1 MKNSETYLSN
11 ECVKVI
17 IIAWTRLGTTK
28 EAFSVPTHRWPWR
41 QHRKNC
47 YRNIFVV
54 VSIRG
59 IETFFFHRG
68 FVWNY
73 AWKGENVYKHRV
85 FLSRERKSR
94 GKHAFD
100 WVKLSARAREIPRLD
115 HMSIFPS
122 PWFENISE
130 QATTIREFQDETR
143 EIWNLSRPTCYFTHR
158 RFCCRLRQAA
168 NSSEF
173 HFQHAI
179 AGSPRFWSSVPLP
192 QNQFSFARSRCAAL
206 C

>member
-1 MKNSETYLSN
+1 MTLTSTQKKLLSQYF
-11 ECVKVI
+11 CCCLDSRH
-17 IIAWTRLGTTK
+17 W
-28 EAFSVPTHRWPWR
+28 
-41 QHRKNC
+41 
-47 YRNIFVV
+47 NIFFPPWLCLEL
-54 VSIRG
+54 RLK
-59 IETFFFHRG
+59 R
-68 FVWNY
+68 
-73 AWKGENVYKHRV
+73 
-85 FLSRERKSR
+85 RKCVQTPS
-94 GKHAFD
+94 FP
-100 WVKLSARAREIPRLD
+100 LAREKISRKACFRLSEAQRACSRNSPTWP
-115 HMSIFPS
+115 HEHFPS